1 MEIIVYS
8 KGDCPM
14 CTLVKNYLDN
24 IEVTYEER
32 NIDTNSDW
40 RADVLDMGYTGV
52 PVIVKTYS
60 KDAPHGRVRESMVG
74 FNPEALD
81 KLLKDFE

>member
-8 KGDCPM
+8 KTVCPW
-14 CTLVKNYLDN
+14 CTVVKNYLDN
-24 IEVTYEER
+24 NGVIYEER
-32 NIDTNSDW
+32 NIDKNEDW
-40 RADVLDMGYTGV
+40 RADVLDMGYAGV
-52 PVIVKTYS
+52 PVVVKTYE
-60 KDAPHGRVRESMVG
+60 KDAPHGRVRESMTG